1 MFALLQLE
9 QLQQLLLTALMMTDP
24 TAVNDIFVQHH

>member
-9 QLQQLLLTALMMTDP
+9 QLQQLLLTVLMMTDP
-24 TAVNDIFVQHH
+24 TAVYTIFVQHH